1 MKRPRAKTRTP
12 AAAIVACLVALLAF
26 SPVALGRS
34 EHRGASKA
42 QHSPPP
48 NKHQKKEKPPMKQ
61 RPSYWGAWIGT
72 QLTGNQPPWDMS
84 AVNQFEQLTGKPLS
98 LIEFAAPF
106 ANCESS
112 FCRPYKFPAAEMST
126 IRSYGAI
133 PFFSWGSQATPLPEG
148 LSEPE
153 YSLAALASGAQDDYI
168 REFAEAARDW
178 GQPFFLRFDWEMNS
192 NWFLWSE
199 YANGNS
205 PGQFVAAWQHVH
217 DIFTSVGATNA
228 TWVWCPYAHGDP
240 RFGPLARYYPGDEY
254 VDWSCLDVFNWATN
268 GVNSQPWRSFNEI
281 ISPSYR
287 QITTKIAPRKPM
299 LLAEFASGGTG
310 RHKAEWIKQMFKDLR
325 TKYRRIRGLIW
336 FEQLDRGVGW
346 PIESAPQATAAFGRG
361 IRQEAFQP
369 NLYPTLAGGPILPPS

>member
-1 MKRPRAKTRTP
+1 MKRPRNKTTIL
-12 AAAIVACLVALLAF
+12 AAAIVACLVALLAL
-26 SPVALGRS
+26 SPIVAASPERS
-34 EHRGASKA
+34 AARTG
-42 QHSPPP
+42 QSPPP
-48 NKHQKKEKPPMKQ
+48 HKKHKKKRPAKQ

-112 FCRPYKFPAAEMST
+112 FCRPYKFPATEMNT

-133 PFFSWGSQATPLPEG
+133 PFFSWGSQTTPVPDG
-148 LSEPE
+148 LSEPD
-153 YSLAALASGAQDDYI
+153 YSLAALASGAHDDYI
-168 REFAEAARDW
+168 REFAEAARNW

-192 NWFLWSE
+192 NWFLWGE

-228 TWVWCPYAHGDP
+228 TWVWCPYAHGEP

-254 VDWSCLDVFNWATN
+254 VDWSCLDVFNWASN
-268 GVNSQPWRSFNEI
+268 GVNSQPWRSFDEI
-281 ISPSYR
+281 IAPSYR
-287 QITTKIAPRKPM
+287 QITTKIAKRKPM

-310 RHKAEWIKQMFKDLR
+310 KRKAEWIKQMFKDLR

-336 FEQLDRGVGW
+336 FEQLDRGVEW
-346 PIESAPQATAAFGRG
+346 PIESAPQVTAAFSHG
-361 IRQEAFQP
+361 IRQQAFQP
-369 NLYPTLAGGPILPPS
+369 NLYPTLTGAPILPPR